1 MAERYITAD
10 KILNS
15 LQKGDRRKYLNH
27 QETIVVVNE
36 GAIEKYI
43 NAQRPKI
50 QQDEFGT
57 YQEPSSLDDTQEI
70 VLLEDIDFQNY

>member
-1 MAERYITAD
+1 MAERCITAD

-15 LQKGDRRKYLNH
+15 LQKGDRRIYSNYH
-27 QETIVVVNE
+27 ETIVVINE
-36 GAIEKYI
+36 GAMERFI
-43 NAQRPKI
+43 NTKKPKI

-70 VLLEDIDFQNY
+70 VLLEEIDFQNY